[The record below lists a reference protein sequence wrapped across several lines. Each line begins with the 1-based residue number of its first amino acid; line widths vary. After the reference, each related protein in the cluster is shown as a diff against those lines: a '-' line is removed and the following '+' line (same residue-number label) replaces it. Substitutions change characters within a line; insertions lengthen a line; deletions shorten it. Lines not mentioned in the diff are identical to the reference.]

1 MLRVLALQA
10 LLAASAQAA
19 GKPDWFASLY
29 TAGGLELRPDD
40 RVFTLF
46 TLFNAVG
53 FDQGKLARREPVP
66 KVAYTA
72 VREQVRARAASGDA
86 EVRALADEF
95 FDAHPGSI
103 AKYLS
108 AAVQSQP
115 PGFEPPPVAGELKG
129 LSPIL
134 AKAWTR
140 WELDALIAGAHD
152 SQREALKAWLPL
164 LDAPIAR
171 ARAALRLPG
180 TLRLTVIGNLLDAP
194 DAVRVAAA
202 SPGQLFIV
210 VGPSEAPSV
219 EAVVRE
225 LARSQLDPVI
235 ARQVDRWEMGS
246 AVLREARAAGAQETS
261 VREFAIS
268 ALSTAVALKAV
279 EAPEARWSAASASG
293 YQGIKDAAKLL
304 DDAKPLDGWALDAMH
319 TLETRRPAK
328 K

>member
-10 LLAASAQAA
+10 LLAASAQGA
-19 GKPDWFASLY
+19 GEPDWFASLY

-46 TLFNAVG
+46 ALFNAVG
-53 FDQGKLARREPVP
+53 FDQGELARREPVP
-66 KVAYTA
+66 RVVYTA
-72 VREQVRARAASGDA
+72 VREQVRARVASGDP

-108 AAVQSQP
+108 AAVQGRP
-115 PGFEPPPVAGELKG
+115 PGFEPPPAAGELKG

-134 AKAWTR
+134 AKAWTG
-140 WELDALIAGAHD
+140 WALDALIAEAHD
-152 SQREALKAWLPL
+152 SQREALKGWLPL
-164 LDAPIAR
+164 LDAPIGR

-202 SPGQLFIV
+202 SPGELFIV

-219 EAVVRE
+219 EAMVRE
-225 LARSQLDPVI
+225 LARAQLAPVI

-246 AVLREARAAGAQETS
+246 RVLREARAVGAQETS

-268 ALSTAVALKAV
+268 ALSTAVALKAIDAS
-279 EAPEARWSAASASG
+279 EAQWAAAAAGG
-293 YQGIKDAAKLL
+293 YQGIKDAAELL